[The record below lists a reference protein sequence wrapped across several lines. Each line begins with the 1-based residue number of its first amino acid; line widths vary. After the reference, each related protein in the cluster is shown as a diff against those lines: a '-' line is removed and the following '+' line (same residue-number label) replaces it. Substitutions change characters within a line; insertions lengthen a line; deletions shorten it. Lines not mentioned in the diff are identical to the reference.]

1 LNLWFSRLRLREE
14 LLSLLERLKLGGG
27 GGMEGKTG
35 GGGRRRRAAG
45 FESVF
50 ERV

>member
-14 LLSLLERLKLGGG
+14 LLRLLERLKLGGG
-27 GGMEGKTG
+27 GGMEEKTG
-35 GGGRRRRAAG
+35 GGGRRRAAG